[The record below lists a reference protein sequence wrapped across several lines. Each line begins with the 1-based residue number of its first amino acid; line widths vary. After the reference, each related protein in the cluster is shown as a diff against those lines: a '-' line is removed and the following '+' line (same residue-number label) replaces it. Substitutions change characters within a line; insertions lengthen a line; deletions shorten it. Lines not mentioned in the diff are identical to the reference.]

1 MSQKMKRRLIGGV
14 GMTAILTLFGAIVV
28 VPIWSQSALTGKETR
43 EIVLEARDL
52 AFGDANPI
60 LSFKP
65 GEKIRLI
72 VRNTDVG
79 VLHSIRLPGIDD
91 TLRHIPW
98 NEEIAIEFT
107 APEKVPSNTSARS
120 TPPRCRDTSVSSR
133 LRSD

>member
-1 MSQKMKRRLIGGV
+1 MSLEMKRRLIGGV
-14 GMTAILTLFGAIVV
+14 GMTAILTLFAAIAI
-28 VPIWSQSALTGKETR
+28 VPIWSQSAVAGKEMR

-52 AFGDANPI
+52 AFGDANPT

-72 VRNTDVG
+72 VRNTDIG

-98 NEEIAIEFT
+98 DAEITIEFT
-107 APEKVPSNTSARS
+107 APEEGAFEYICPQHAPKMQGSIRIE
-120 TPPRCRDTSVSSR
+120 
-133 LRSD
+133 

>member
-14 GMTAILTLFGAIVV
+14 GMAVILTLFGAIVM
-28 VPIWSQSALTGKETR
+28 VPLWSQSAIAANDAR

-52 AFGDANPI
+52 AFGDANPT

-65 GEKIRLI
+65 GERIRLI
-72 VRNTDVG
+72 VRNSDIG

-98 NEEIAIEFT
+98 DEEVVIEFT
-107 APEKVPSNTSARS
+107 APEDGAFEYICPQHAPKMQGRI
-120 TPPRCRDTSVSSR
+120 RIE
-133 LRSD
+133 

>member
-14 GMTAILTLFGAIVV
+14 GMAAILTLFGAIVM
-28 VPIWSQSALTGKETR
+28 VPLWSQSAIAANDAR

-52 AFGDANPI
+52 AFGDANPT

-65 GEKIRLI
+65 GERIRLI
-72 VRNTDVG
+72 VRNSDIG

-98 NEEIAIEFT
+98 DEEVVIEFT
-107 APEKVPSNTSARS
+107 APEEGAFEYVCPQHAPKMQGRI
-120 TPPRCRDTSVSSR
+120 RIE
-133 LRSD
+133 